1 MNLIDRIKKILGIDN
16 QDELISEIIEVI
28 QDRIKIY
35 IGAETIPETLD
46 WIVVEASVA
55 RFNRIGSEGMSSES
69 VDGNSVSY
77 KDDELSQYKVYLD
90 KYVTEHLNRSKGYK
104 LL

>member
-1 MNLIDRIKKILGIDN
+1 MEYVCRIKRILGIDN

-35 IGAETIPETLD
+35 IEAESIPEALG

-55 RFNRIGSEGMSSES
+55 RFNRIGSEGMSSET

-77 KDDELSQYKVYLD
+77 KDDELSQYKIYLD
-90 KYVTEHLNRSKGYK
+90 KYVAEHSNKNKGYK
-104 LL
+104 IF